1 MNEIVLRNLA
11 YIYYPQ
17 NVDAVGE
24 QEIYFNS
31 SEFKNLDNVIAS
43 FKNDFSYSKLDD
55 YKEKISHLSED
66 IKFVD
71 ATLFDW
77 LDRAYNFQ
85 LYKIINNK
93 AYSLCINISVLI
105 PFYTC
110 YSLELEIDEKTG
122 AWLGH
127 PKENES
133 VKENYFK
140 KEVSELSKMTSDD
153 LGISL
158 FPKEI
163 ENKILKGI
171 SFQDIKE
178 GDFTFFNAF
187 FLNEKY
193 MRL

>member
-24 QEIYFNS
+24 QEIYLNS
-31 SEFKNLDNVIAS
+31 SEFKNLNNVIAS